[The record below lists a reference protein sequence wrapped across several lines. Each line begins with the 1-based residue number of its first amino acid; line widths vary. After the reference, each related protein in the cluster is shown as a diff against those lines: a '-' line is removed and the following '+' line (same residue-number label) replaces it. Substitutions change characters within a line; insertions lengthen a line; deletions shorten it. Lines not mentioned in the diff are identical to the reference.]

1 MRTLTTLT
9 LGFLITAGGIGLPLL
24 ATADP
29 SPRWEHGRMHE
40 GGMMRDGGGMREGMY
55 GARHGFGHSWKAS
68 LTDEQRKKVDKLRL
82 TYKRTKYLLK
92 AKLKQAKIEFAL
104 LITKDSPKKSNINS
118 KIDQILKL
126 KKEKLHLKASHK
138 ISIRK
143 LLTEEQRVQ
152 FDLAVLKRMAKGKH
166 GRGGR

>member
-1 MRTLTTLT
+1 MRTLTTLS
-9 LGFLITAGGIGLPLL
+9 LGLLITAGGIGLPLL

-29 SPRWEHGRMHE
+29 SPGWERGEMHE
-40 GGMMRDGGGMREGMY
+40 GRKMGGGMHKGMY